1 MALSQKIFIVW
12 KNHKYEKCSKSS
24 KLFEKIIFRQKFL
37 DLTHKRNT
45 VYFSCKNTKFYGL
58 TSKSKG
64 FLQKAPRTWYIVRK
78 WDFMVKRQKVR
89 FLISI
94 LTPQN
99 DSSRIRI
106 FSWFLLQMWPLQ
118 QISGL
123 LKIYMICSNM
133 MFRFIF
139 IMFWVPKTLYYSI
152 MYI

>member
-1 MALSQKIFIVW
+1 MGWLQNLKA
-12 KNHKYEKCSKSS
+12 
-24 KLFEKIIFRQKFL
+24 
-37 DLTHKRNT
+37 
-45 VYFSCKNTKFYGL
+45 
-58 TSKSKG
+58 
-64 FLQKAPRTWYIVRK
+64 LQKAPRTWCIVRK

-139 IMFWVPKTLYYSI
+139 IIFWVPKTLYYSI
-152 MYI
+152 MYIWKHFEAIHGNSIFYPFSHIFTHKSFIKCK

>member
-1 MALSQKIFIVW
+1 MFRIIQTFW
-12 KNHKYEKCSKSS
+12 KNDFQIEVSWFNPQMEYCL
-24 KLFEKIIFRQKFL
+24 LFIKKHTISWVGFKILRL
-37 DLTHKRNT
+37 
-45 VYFSCKNTKFYGL
+45 
-58 TSKSKG
+58 
-64 FLQKAPRTWYIVRK
+64 LQKAPSTWYIVRK
-78 WDFMVKRQKVR
+78 WDFMVKRQKVW